1 MKALYSNG
9 LQAHT
14 TTDLPLYND
23 RFTLIQR
30 QIYPY
35 TTTDL
40 PYITTIKINVVVSIN
55 AFIIYCRFIAEK

>member
-9 LQAHT
+9 LQAYT

-40 PYITTIKINVVVSIN
+40 PYITTIKINVV
-55 AFIIYCRFIAEK
+55 F

>member
-1 MKALYSNG
+1 MKALCSNA
-9 LQAHT
+9 LREHT
-14 TTDLPLYND
+14 TTDLPLYKYND

-40 PYITTIKINVVVSIN
+40 PLYND
-55 AFIIYCRFIAEK
+55 RFTLYDDNKN

>member
-1 MKALYSNG
+1 MQDNAFR
-9 LQAHT
+9 QHT
-14 TTDLPLYND
+14 TTDSPLYND

-40 PYITTIKINVVVSIN
+40 PYITTIKNNVVD
-55 AFIIYCRFIAEK
+55 

>member
-1 MKALYSNG
+1 MKALYSNT
-9 LQAHT
+9 LQPYT

-40 PYITTIKINVVVSIN
+40 PYITTIKNNVVVLIN
-55 AFIIYCRFIAEK
+55 AFII